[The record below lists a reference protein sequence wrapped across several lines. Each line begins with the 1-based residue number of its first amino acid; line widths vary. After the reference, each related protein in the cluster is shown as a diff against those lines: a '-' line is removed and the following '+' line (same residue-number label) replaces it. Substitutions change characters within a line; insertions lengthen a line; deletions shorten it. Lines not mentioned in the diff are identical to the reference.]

1 MRKWA
6 CVLPM
11 KSAARPNLIVILV
24 DDLRFDETGA
34 SGHPYLR
41 TPHIDRLAREGAR
54 CVNAFHTTPLC
65 SPNRASIL
73 TGQYASRH
81 GIIDNVG
88 RDAMSHR
95 LANYHL
101 ELQRLGYETA
111 HIGKWHMGN
120 DASPR
125 PGYDTWISFRGQ
137 GTIVDP
143 VFFENGKESRLRGYV
158 TDLLN
163 ERAAQFLARRRQKPF
178 ALFLAHKAVHPD
190 VQQRQDGTID
200 VATMQG
206 YVLPGR
212 HKDLYRG
219 CVYPPR
225 PSVLPLEKILR
236 EKPAWRE
243 VFELRSRPE
252 SRAFLDALQAGTQ
265 DEIRSRAAMM
275 ASVDE
280 GVGMILQQ
288 LERAGQLENTLI
300 VFLGDN
306 GFFFGEHGLGAE
318 RRFAYEEGI
327 RTAFFV
333 RYPNLVR
340 PGTLIEPM
348 VLALDIAPTLIELAG
363 GRPGRQIQGLSLAA
377 LLKGRA
383 RVPWRKSFLVEYYNE
398 SAWPWIVGMSYKAVR
413 TERAKLIHWVHK
425 EGVDELYDLA
435 RDPYEITNVIARAAY
450 GKVRARLYRELRRLV
465 ADAAGL

>member
-1 MRKWA
+1 
-6 CVLPM
+6 M
-11 KSAARPNLIVILV
+11 KTASRPNLVVVLV

-34 SGHPYLR
+34 SGHPYMK
-41 TPHIDRLAREGAR
+41 TPHIDRLAHEGAT
-54 CVNAFHTTPLC
+54 CANAFHTTPLC

-111 HIGKWHMGN
+111 HVGKWHMGN

-125 PGYDTWISFRGQ
+125 PGYDHWVSFRGQ
-137 GTIVDP
+137 GMITDP
-143 VFFENGKESRLRGYV
+143 VLWEGGAEREVKGYV

-163 ERAAQFLARRRQKPF
+163 ARAVEFLARRREKPF

-190 VQQRQDGTID
+190 VQQKQDGTID
-200 VATMQG
+200 PSTMLG
-206 YVLPGR
+206 YVLPQR
-212 HKDLYRG
+212 HENLYRG
-219 CVYPPR
+219 CEYPPR
-225 PSVLPLEKILR
+225 PNVLPLERVLKS
-236 EKPAWRE
+236 KPAWKE
-243 VFELRSRPE
+243 VFELRARPE
-252 SRAFLDALQAGTQ
+252 ARAFLEGTQ
-265 DEIRSRAAMM
+265 TGTAEEIRRRAAMM

-280 GVGMILQQ
+280 GVGMILQE
-288 LERAGQLENTLI
+288 LERAGTLDNTCI
-300 VFLGDN
+300 IFLGDN

-333 RYPNLVR
+333 RYPGLAR
-340 PGTLIEPM
+340 PRSVVKPM

-363 GRPGRQIQGLSLAA
+363 GKPGAQIQGRSLVP
-377 LLKGRA
+377 LLRGRRGA
-383 RVPWRKSFLVEYYNE
+383 WRKSFLVEYYNE

-413 TERAKLIHWVHK
+413 TDSAKLIHWVHK
-425 EGVDELYDLA
+425 EGVDELYDLG
-435 RDPYEITNVIARAAY
+435 RDPFEITNVIRKPAY
-450 GKVRARLYRELRRLV
+450 GKVRTRLYSELRKLV
-465 ADAAGL
+465 AEAAGL

>member
-1 MRKWA
+1 
-6 CVLPM
+6 M
-11 KSAARPNLIVILV
+11 KRAKKPNLIVILV

-34 SGHPYLR
+34 SGHPYMK
-41 TPHIDRLAREGAR
+41 TPNIDRLAHEGASFA
-54 CVNAFHTTPLC
+54 NAFHTTPLC
-65 SPNRASIL
+65 SPNRASIV

-88 RDAMSHR
+88 REAMSHR
-95 LANYHL
+95 LANYHIA
-101 ELQRLGYETA
+101 LQRLGYETA

-120 DASPR
+120 DAGPR

-143 VFFENGKESRLRGYV
+143 VFHENGKETQLRGYV

-163 ERAAQFLARRRQKPF
+163 QRAAEFVARRREKPF

-190 VQQRQDGTID
+190 VQQKQDGTID

-206 YVLPGR
+206 YVLPER
-212 HKDLYRG
+212 HKGLYQG
-219 CVYPPR
+219 CTYPPR
-225 PSVLPLEKILR
+225 PNVKRLAEILKQ
-236 EKPAWRE
+236 KPAWKE
-243 VFELRSRPE
+243 LFELRNAPASRP
-252 SRAFLDALQAGTQ
+252 FLEALHSGSQE
-265 DEIRSRAAMM
+265 EIRQRAAMM

-280 GVGMILQQ
+280 GVGQLLAELEKAGTLDDTFIL
-288 LERAGQLENTLI
+288 
-300 VFLGDN
+300 FLGDN

-327 RTAFFV
+327 RTAFFA
-333 RYPNLVR
+333 RYPKLLKAGRVVR
-340 PGTLIEPM
+340 PM

-363 GRPGRQIQGLSLAA
+363 GRPGPQIQGLSLLPLIKARRAA
-377 LLKGRA
+377 
-383 RVPWRKSFLVEYYNE
+383 WRKSFLVEYYNE

-425 EGVDELYDLA
+425 EGVDELYDLE
-435 RDPYEITNVIARAAY
+435 RDPYEIANVIRKPSY
-450 GKVRARLYRELRRLV
+450 GKVRGRLYQELRKLV
-465 ADAAGL
+465 AEAAGL

>member
-1 MRKWA
+1 VK
-6 CVLPM
+6 
-11 KSAARPNLIVILV
+11 PNLIVILI

-34 SGHPYLR
+34 SGHPYMKS
-41 TPHIDRLAREGAR
+41 PHIDRLAHEGAMFA
-54 CVNAFHTTPLC
+54 NAFHTTPLC

-88 RDAMSHR
+88 REAMSHR

-101 ELQRLGYETA
+101 ALQRLGYETA

-120 DASPR
+120 DAAPR
-125 PGYDTWISFRGQ
+125 PGYDHWVSFRGQ
-137 GTIVDP
+137 GLLADP
-143 VFFENGKESRLRGYV
+143 VLYENGREARVEGYV

-163 ERAAQFLARRRQKPF
+163 QRAAAYVARKRDKPF

-190 VQQRQDGTID
+190 VQQKQDGTID
-200 VATMQG
+200 LASMRG
-206 YVLPGR
+206 YMLPER
-212 HKDLYRG
+212 HENLYRG
-219 CVYPPR
+219 GDYPAR
-225 PSVLPLEKILR
+225 PNVLPLDKVLKD
-236 EKPAWRE
+236 KPAWKE
-243 VFELRSRPE
+243 VFDLRAKPE
-252 SRAFLDALQAGTQ
+252 SRPFLEGLQSGTQ
-265 DEIRSRAAMM
+265 EEIRRRAAMM

-280 GVGMILQQ
+280 GVGML
-288 LERAGQLENTLI
+288 LDELAKNGKLDNTCI

-333 RYPNLVR
+333 RYPKLVK
-340 PGTLIEPM
+340 PGSTIKPM
-348 VLALDIAPTLIELAG
+348 VLAIDIAPTMIELAG
-363 GRPGRQIQGLSLAA
+363 GKPGPQIQGHSFKK
-377 LLKGRA
+377 LLRGNGKG
-383 RVPWRKSFLVEYYNE
+383 WRKSFLVEYYNE

-413 TERAKLIHWVHK
+413 TDRAKLIHWVHK

-435 RDPYEITNVIARAAY
+435 RDPYEMANVIKKAAY
-450 GKVRARLYRELRRLV
+450 GKVRSRLYGELRKLV
-465 ADAAGL
+465 AEAAGL

>member
-1 MRKWA
+1 MA
-6 CVLPM
+6 CVLSM
-11 KSAARPNLIVILV
+11 KSRAKPNLIVILV

-34 SGHPYLR
+34 SGHPYLK
-41 TPHIDRLAREGAR
+41 TPNIDRLAREGAQFA
-54 CVNAFHTTPLC
+54 NAFHTTPLC
-65 SPNRASIL
+65 SPNRACIV

-88 RDAMSHR
+88 REAMSHR

-120 DASPR
+120 DAAPR

-137 GTIVDP
+137 GTITDP
-143 VFFENGKESRLRGYV
+143 VFWENGKETQQRGYV

-163 ERAAQFLARRRQKPF
+163 ERAAQFVARSRKKPF

-190 VQQRQDGTID
+190 VQQKQDGTID
-200 VATMQG
+200 LASMRG
-206 YVLPGR
+206 YVLPER
-212 HKDLYRG
+212 HESLYRDG
-219 CVYPPR
+219 RYPPR
-225 PSVLPLEKILR
+225 PNVLSIEKVLKD
-236 EKPAWRE
+236 KPAWKE
-243 VFELRSRPE
+243 VFELRGRPE
-252 SRAFLDALQAGTQ
+252 SRPFLEGLHSGTQ
-265 DEIRSRAAMM
+265 EEIRRRAAMM

-280 GVGMILQQ
+280 GVGLLLQE
-288 LERAGQLENTLI
+288 LERSGTLDNTCIL
-300 VFLGDN
+300 FLGDN

-333 RYPNLVR
+333 RYPKLVK
-340 PGTLIEPM
+340 PGTVLEPM
-348 VLALDIAPTLIELAG
+348 VIALDIAPTMIELAR
-363 GRPGRQIQGLSLAA
+363 GRPGAQIQGRSFIP
-377 LLKGRA
+377 LLEGRA
-383 RVPWRKSFLVEYYNE
+383 RVPWRKSFLIEYYNE

-425 EGVDELYDLA
+425 EGVDELYDLE
-435 RDPYEITNVIARAAY
+435 RDPYEIANVFKKPAY
-450 GKVRARLYRELRRLV
+450 GKVRARLYKELRTLV
-465 ADAAGL
+465 AEAAGL

>member
-1 MRKWA
+1 MRKWPESMNPVA
-6 CVLPM
+6 Q
-11 KSAARPNLIVILV
+11 PNLVVILV

-34 SGHPYLR
+34 SGHPYMK
-41 TPHIDRLAREGAR
+41 TPHIDRLAAEGAR
-54 CVNAFHTTPLC
+54 CANAFHTTPLC

-101 ELQRLGYETA
+101 ELKRLGYETA

-125 PGYDTWISFRGQ
+125 PGYDHWVSFRGQ
-137 GTIVDP
+137 GLLADP
-143 VFFENGKESRLRGYV
+143 ILFENGKEGRVEGYV

-163 ERAAQFLARRRQKPF
+163 QRAVDFVSRRREKPF

-190 VQQRQDGTID
+190 VQQKQDGTID
-200 VATMQG
+200 LASMRG
-206 YVLPGR
+206 YLLPPR
-212 HKDLYRG
+212 HENLYRD
-219 CVYPPR
+219 CTYPAR
-225 PSVLPLEKILR
+225 PNVLPLEKVL
-236 EKPAWRE
+236 EQKPAWKDA
-243 VFELRSRPE
+243 FDLRSRPE
-252 SRAFLDALQAGTQ
+252 SRPFLEGLHSGTQ
-265 DEIRSRAAMM
+265 EEIRRRAAMM
-275 ASVDE
+275 ASVDD
-280 GVGMILQQ
+280 GVGMLLEELQRKGILQ
-288 LERAGQLENTLI
+288 NTFIL
-300 VFLGDN
+300 FLGDN

-333 RYPNLVR
+333 RYPRLAK
-340 PGTLIEPM
+340 PGTVLEPM

-363 GRPGRQIQGLSLAA
+363 GRPGTHVQGRSLIP
-377 LLKGRA
+377 LLKRRTRG
-383 RVPWRKSFLVEYYNE
+383 WRKSFLVEYYNE

-425 EGVDELYDLA
+425 EGVDELYDLR
-435 RDPYEITNVIARAAY
+435 RDPYEISNVMRRPAY
-450 GKVRARLYRELRRLV
+450 GKVRARLYRELGRLV
-465 ADAAGL
+465 AEAAGL

>member
-1 MRKWA
+1 MI
-6 CVLPM
+6 
-11 KSAARPNLIVILV
+11 ARPNLLVILV

-34 SGHPYLR
+34 SGHPYMR
-41 TPHIDRLAREGAR
+41 TPHIDRLAHEGAQ

-101 ELQRLGYETA
+101 ALQQLGYETA

-125 PGYDTWISFRGQ
+125 PGYDHWVSFRGQ
-137 GTIVDP
+137 GMITDP
-143 VFFENGKESRLRGYV
+143 MLWEAGSERKVEGYV
-158 TDLLN
+158 TDILN
-163 ERAAQFLARRRQKPF
+163 QRAVEYVRRKRDKPF

-190 VQQRQDGTID
+190 VQQKQDGTID

-206 YVLPGR
+206 YVLPER
-212 HKDLYRG
+212 HRDLYRG
-219 CVYPPR
+219 ETYPPR
-225 PSVLPLEKILR
+225 PNVLPLEEVL
-236 EKPAWRE
+236 EQKPAWRE
-243 VFELRSRPE
+243 VFELRKHPS
-252 SRAFLDALQAGTQ
+252 SRAFLDAIHVGYQ
-265 DEIRSRAAMM
+265 EEVRERAAMM

-280 GVGMILQQ
+280 GVGMLLQA
-288 LERAGQLENTLI
+288 LEETRALDNTCI

-318 RRFAYEEGI
+318 RRFPYEEGI

-333 RYPNLVR
+333 RYPALVKR
-340 PGTLIEPM
+340 GTRIERM
-348 VLALDIAPTLIELAG
+348 VTALDIAPTLIELG
-363 GRPGRQIQGLSLAA
+363 GGTPGAHVQGLSMVP
-377 LLKGRA
+377 LLKDGDARGRD
-383 RVPWRKSFLVEYYNE
+383 SFLIEYYNE
-398 SAWPWIVGMSYKAVR
+398 SAWPWIVGMTYKAVR
-413 TERAKLIHWVHK
+413 TEQAKLIHWVHK
-425 EGVDELYDLA
+425 EGMDELYDLA
-435 RDPYEITNVIARAAY
+435 RDPYEITNVIGQPA
-450 GKVRARLYRELRRLV
+450 YRETVAQLRTKLRNLV
-465 ADAAGL
+465 AEAVGL

>member
-1 MRKWA
+1 
-6 CVLPM
+6 M
-11 KSAARPNLIVILV
+11 KRAIKPNLIVILV

-34 SGHPYLR
+34 SGHPYMK
-41 TPHIDRLAREGAR
+41 TPHIDRLAAEGAR
-54 CVNAFHTTPLC
+54 CANAFHTTPLC
-65 SPNRASIL
+65 SPNRACIL

-88 RDAMSHR
+88 REAMSHR

-101 ELQRLGYETA
+101 ELQRLGYDTA

-120 DASPR
+120 DAAPR

-137 GTIVDP
+137 GTIRDP
-143 VFFENGKESRLRGYV
+143 VFFEHGKETQVRGYV

-163 ERAAQFLARRRQKPF
+163 ERAAQFVSRRREKPF
-178 ALFLAHKAVHPD
+178 ALFFAHKAVHPD

-200 VATMQG
+200 LATMQG
-206 YVLPGR
+206 YVLPER
-212 HKDLYRG
+212 HRDLYRG

-225 PSVLPLEKILR
+225 PNVLPIDRVLKQ
-236 EKPAWRE
+236 KPAWKD
-243 VFELRSRPE
+243 VFELRSRPGM
-252 SRAFLDALQAGTQ
+252 RAFLDAIHVGSQE
-265 DEIRSRAAMM
+265 EIRSRAAMM

-280 GVGMILQQ
+280 GVGLILQA
-288 LERAGQLENTLI
+288 LERNGTLDDTLI
-300 VFLGDN
+300 LFLGDN

-333 RYPNLVR
+333 RYPRLVK
-340 PGTLIEPM
+340 PGTVIGPM
-348 VLALDIAPTLIELAG
+348 VLALDIAPTLIELGG
-363 GRPGRQIQGLSLAA
+363 GRPGGQIQGLSLVP
-377 LLKGRA
+377 LFRGRS
-383 RVPWRKSFLVEYYNE
+383 RWRKSFLIEYYNE

-435 RDPYEITNVIARAAY
+435 RDPYEIRNVIGRPAY
-450 GKVRARLYRELRRLV
+450 GRVRARLYGELRKLV
-465 ADAAGL
+465 ANAAGL